1 MRFFSR
7 HRQETPRRGT
17 KAVANKSGIFLRT
30 FALSSLLIL
39 GVILI
44 FAAATIPRQKNAIL
58 KSLESQ
64 AHSVSASIA
73 QVCGNAVVTEDYS
86 FIVEHSL
93 QVVRG
98 SPNIL
103 YVGVARREGFT
114 LIHTA
119 QSWTQLEKPPL
130 EWESPGDP
138 RPKGAIM
145 QSSLVGQK
153 VFYYRFPLQYSGLEW
168 GTLHLGLSLT
178 SLDKEIHSMYRI
190 MALLSLLCIGCG
202 ITGGY
207 LFARRLTRPILELRD
222 VTRKIAAGDLQAR
235 ASINTG
241 DEIEDLA
248 LSFNHMTHRLLETT
262 VSKNYVD
269 NIIRS
274 MKDSLIVTD
283 TEGRIQTVNRAG
295 LDLLGYAADAL
306 TNRPIA
312 MIVDPDAPTEGLEAD
327 LSENFPQADSFNN
340 LEQSFHTR
348 DGRKIPVLFSGSVM
362 RDDQGRAT
370 GRIYVAV
377 DITERKQAEI
387 DLQHSKEAAESA
399 SRAKSEFL
407 ANMSHELRTPLN
419 HIIGFTELV
428 VDQNFG
434 EVNATQTE
442 YLNDVLTSSHHLLS
456 LINDILDLSKVE
468 AGKWELEP
476 AEVNLK
482 QLLENSL
489 VMIREK
495 AVKHGIALAAELE
508 TAPAVIVADERKL
521 KQIVFNLLSNAVKF
535 TPDGG
540 KITLSAAH
548 CHPAGAREADTV
560 DASAPWVELR
570 VTDSGIGLRPED
582 IERIFNPFEQ
592 AEGALTRRFQGT
604 GLGLSLT
611 RKLVELHG
619 GRVWAESEG
628 IDRGSVFRALMP
640 KGCGNVAGEVG
651 ADEFPTKAYSRRTV
665 VNASSALS

>member
-1 MRFFSR
+1 M
-7 HRQETPRRGT
+7 
-17 KAVANKSGIFLRT
+17 
-30 FALSSLLIL
+30 LLVL

-44 FAAATIPRQKNAIL
+44 FAAVTVPRQKSAIL

-73 QVCGNAVVTEDYS
+73 QVCGNAVVSEDYS
-86 FIVEHSL
+86 FIVDHSL

-98 SPNIL
+98 SPDIL
-103 YVGVARREGFT
+103 YVGVERREGFT

-119 QSWTQLEKPPL
+119 QSWTQLEKPLP
-130 EWESPGDP
+130 EWESLGDLLS
-138 RPKGAIM
+138 RGTIM
-145 QSSLVGQK
+145 PSSLVDQE
-153 VFYYRFPLQYSGLEW
+153 VFHYRFPLHYSGLEW
-168 GTLHLGLSLT
+168 GNLHVGLSLNA
-178 SLDKEIHSMYRI
+178 LNKEIHSMYRI
-190 MALLSLLCIGCG
+190 MVLLSLFCMGCG
-202 ITGGY
+202 ISGGY
-207 LFARRLTRPILELRD
+207 LFARRLTRPILALRD
-222 VTRKIAAGDLQAR
+222 VTQKIAAGDLQAR
-235 ASINTG
+235 AAIHTG
-241 DEIEDLA
+241 DEIEELA
-248 LSFNHMTHRLLETT
+248 HFFQSHDPQASGNHRLQKLCRQYHPKHEGPPDRDG
-262 VSKNYVD
+262 SGGQDPNGQPC
-269 NIIRS
+269 RS
-274 MKDSLIVTD
+274 RTAGLHR
-283 TEGRIQTVNRAG
+283 GRAG
-295 LDLLGYAADAL
+295 ESIDRTDRSPG
-306 TNRPIA
+306 
-312 MIVDPDAPTEGLEAD
+312 PTGAGDSEAGVVE
-327 LSENFPQADSFNN
+327 LSLRTDSFSN
-340 LEQSFHTR
+340 LEQNFQTC

-362 RDDQGRAT
+362 RDDQGQVT

-377 DITERKQAEI
+377 DITERKQAEL
-387 DLQHSKEAAESA
+387 DLKQSKEAAESA
-399 SRAKSEFL
+399 SRAKSDFL

-434 EVNATQTE
+434 EVNETQAE

-489 VMIREK
+489 IMVREK
-495 AVKHGIALAAELE
+495 AVKHGIELAAELE
-508 TAPAVIVADERKL
+508 TAPAIIMADERKL

-540 KITLSAAH
+540 KITLRAAPG
-548 CHPAGAREADTV
+548 HPAGTQAAAAV
-560 DASAPWVELR
+560 DASTPWVELS
-570 VTDSGIGLRPED
+570 VTDSGIGLRPAD

-592 AEGALTRRFQGT
+592 AEGTSTRRFQGT

-628 IDRGSVFRALMP
+628 IDRGSVFRLFIP
-640 KGCGNVAGEVG
+640 ERYRRVAGDVAVCEL
-651 ADEFPTKAYSRRTV
+651 PRRKGFEPDGLKKQFR
-665 VNASSALS
+665 SELKGPRR